1 MTLMRGTRPAT
12 PEEVALSTLKAT
24 RIEAIAE
31 HRRALTW
38 TRQLQRELAEQWG
51 IPRKTMEEL
60 AAEAGRVVAREV
72 TNRDDVTA
80 DVGVVL
86 RQIVTA
92 GDAEDRD
99 KIKAGEVWARLAGA
113 MVDRSEVA
121 HVQPVTTS
129 EEWAELR
136 EVILRALEPH
146 PEAYA
151 SVVAALEA
159 YAGSRPA
166 AEP

>member
-12 PEEVALSTLKAT
+12 PEEIQLSQAKAA
-24 RIEAIAE
+24 RIDHIAD

-38 TRQLQRELAEQWG
+38 TRQLQRQLTEQWG
-51 IPRKTMEEL
+51 ISRKTMEEL

-86 RQIVTA
+86 RQIVTDC
-92 GDAEDRD
+92 GAEDRD

-151 SVVAALEA
+151 SVVSALEA